1 MTTSNVSSERCR
13 IEIEFSPDMDFS
25 FTNCR
30 EEISRRHCTQVDTL
44 GANMPNPGSPTP
56 QELHDRGVH
65 TLYVVCGKCHRRGSY
80 AVQGLIERVGPNCR
94 LTDFLGL
101 VASECPRRLTNNSA
115 DQCGARYHE

>member
-1 MTTSNVSSERCR
+1 
-13 IEIEFSPDMDFS
+13 MDFS

-115 DQCGARYHE
+115 DQFGARYHE